1 MRSLLCTD
9 QSASTADLN
18 CVLAGTTA
26 ATCTGYTSYGSGFD
40 EGSVTGPT
48 QTRWT
53 TTLSGSEVA
62 WGILT
67 LATPGSDPLTTDIEG
82 TVVGPPTMGHWTRS
96 GALPTA
102 TTTPT
107 SAGDRARGTW
117 AAAGWTGAT
126 MLLLLAV

>member
-48 QTRWT
+48 QTSWT
-53 TTLSGSEVA
+53 TTLTGSEVA

-82 TVVGPPTMGHWTRS
+82 TVVGSPTMHWTRS
-96 GALPTA
+96 GGLPTA
-102 TTTPT
+102 TAKPT
-107 SAGDRARGTW
+107 SAGYRTRGTW
-117 AAAGWTGAT
+117 AAAGLTGAT
-126 MLLLLAV
+126 MLLFLAV